1 MVLGK
6 EDRGVG
12 LPEAVDALLDVA
24 DKETVMPV
32 REEGG
37 DELLNAIRILIL
49 VDHDFLVVSSD
60 GECGFGGEVFGVLGG
75 EVRIFCI
82 EQKGECIMLEVIEFH
97 HALLFLSC

>member
-1 MVLGK
+1 
-6 EDRGVG
+6 
-12 LPEAVDALLDVA
+12 
-24 DKETVMPV
+24 MPV

-82 EQKGECIMLEVIEFH
+82 EQKGECIVLEVIEFH
-97 HALLFLSC
+97 HALLFLPC